1 MVLTTD
7 WASMTTAR
15 SPARCAEIAAARP
28 HGPAPT
34 MSRSTVSLRSV
45 VNDLIPLRPHAHEAH
60 RNLGELLEPV
70 EVPTRPRRRVAHLA
84 RVGGRRLPALH
95 PLVVRGHSLERGQ
108 VGREFADVLAIA
120 VIAGADRDPV
130 ERVEHIELG
139 DGQMR
144 QAVLAR

>member
-34 MSRSTVSLRSV
+34 MSRSTVSLGSV

-70 EVPTRPRRRVAHLA
+70 EVPTRARRQLVHLA
-84 RVGGRRLPALH
+84 RIGGRRLPAFH
-95 PLVVRGHSLERGQ
+95 PFVVGGHTFERGQ

-120 VIAGADRDPV
+120 VIAGADRDPIESV
-130 ERVEHIELG
+130 EDIELG
-139 DGQMR
+139 
-144 QAVLAR
+144 